1 MNDKCKMQNGNRGKR
16 IPSPHFPFSIFHF
29 PSPPRRRG
37 AVAVLAML
45 FLVILAT
52 LTTAVYSVATL
63 NVQSGSN
70 LADVARARSAAES
83 GLRWFTYRLLKMDR
97 PHTTVGRIDAKTA
110 AALWPNITSALSADF
125 TTKHPINAAMKTDA
139 GDDLLTVS
147 GATATTAR
155 FVADGYGASFQIIF
169 AQHPLDASDALDAR
183 YLRVI
188 STGYYGN
195 TQRSCHM
202 DFKID
207 KKVKF
212 AVVGKVPIQLGR
224 NVLVEGSIAMA
235 TTLQPSGQPPILS
248 LSDFKNLKSDLTSQ
262 INSFQTFLKNNYSG
276 FDNRVSVND
285 PAYKK
290 ATNAG
295 FSDVNKDGYIDE
307 YDLFVKEFSSADGG
321 YHAVTASDFTNPMTG
336 QLYDDSL
343 LTAIDNLGAPL
354 YTGQSLRDGYQDT
367 VVDDRDGYAKVR
379 GQVLIAES
387 VDHLADRLADSGKS
401 ISDVIQGPIIPQNP
415 GDTPVKFSAG
425 QNDVFDLS
433 PENFKDCADGFAAK
447 SGANAGTASRTTKA
461 ISNTTLQPSD
471 ANGGS
476 VTEHTPYG
484 STSYQ
489 ATYKRPVFKNMT
501 FTNVVIPK
509 GMNALFQNCTFKGV
523 TFVETEQ
530 NIVDPNTNKTTT
542 NKDGGKRWAEDKISG
557 SSFSTNT
564 VLISSGRP
572 QSGQTI
578 TEGSQNGNNLRFDS
592 CTFNGPIAGNYATAY
607 THFANS
613 WEFTGTTNIDLSA
626 LPAAQQTATI
636 VSPQVNIEMGS
647 FTQPGQNPSTLVG
660 VVVVGNID
668 IRGAGI
674 VDGSIIITGDGAG
687 NTTLGWFGKS
697 DGDTDTT
704 APMPEGGFG
713 RLNLRYN
720 PYRALPDGIDLPID
734 ILPDPTTYA
743 EGAQ

>member
-1 MNDKCKMQNGNRGKR
+1 
-16 IPSPHFPFSIFHF
+16 
-29 PSPPRRRG
+29 
-37 AVAVLAML
+37 ML

-52 LTTAVYSVATL
+52 LTVAVYSVATL
-63 NVQSGSN
+63 NVQSGAN
-70 LADVARARSAAES
+70 LASVARARGAAES
-83 GLRWFTYRLLKMDR
+83 GLRWFSYRLLKMDR
-97 PHTTVGRIDAKTA
+97 PHTTVGKINATVA
-110 AALWPNITSALSADF
+110 ASLWPNITTALSADF
-125 TTKHPINAAMKTDA
+125 NTKHPISANMKVNASDA
-139 GDDLLTVS
+139 LLSVS
-147 GATATTAR
+147 GNTVTTAR
-155 FVADGYGASFQIIF
+155 FVADAYGGSFQIVF
-169 AQHPLDASDALDAR
+169 AQHPLDASDPLDAR
-183 YLRVI
+183 YLRVT
-188 STGYYGN
+188 STGYDGN
-195 TQRSCHM
+195 TQRSCRM

-224 NVLVEGSIAMA
+224 NVMVEGSIAMA
-235 TTLQPSGQPPILS
+235 TTVQPSGQPPILS
-248 LSDFKNLKSDLTSQ
+248 LSDFKNLNGDLTDR
-262 INSFQTFLKNNYSG
+262 IDDFQKFLRDNYSG
-276 FDNRVSVND
+276 YDNRVSVND

-290 ATNAG
+290 ATDAG
-295 FSDVNKDGYIDE
+295 FSDVNQDGYIDE
-307 YDLFVKEFSSADGG
+307 YDLFVKEFSTTPGG

-343 LTAIDNLGAPL
+343 MTAIDNLGAPL
-354 YTGQSLRDGYQDT
+354 YSGQSSRDGYQDG

-387 VDHLADRLADSGKS
+387 VDHLEDRLADSGKS

-415 GDTPVKFSAG
+415 GDTPVKFSAD

-433 PENFKDCADGFAAK
+433 PENFKDCADGFEAQSGSAAGD
-447 SGANAGTASRTTKA
+447 SSRTTTA
-461 ISNTTLQPSD
+461 ISNTTLKATY
-471 ANGGS
+471 ANGGTA
-476 VTEHTPYG
+476 TEHTPYG

-501 FTNVVIPK
+501 FTNVIIPK

-523 TFVETEQ
+523 TFVETQET
-530 NIVDPNTNKTTT
+530 IVDPNTDATTT
-542 NKDGGKRWAEDKISG
+542 DKDGGKRWAQDRISG
-557 SSFSTNT
+557 SSFSSNT
-564 VLISSGRP
+564 VLLSSGTP

-578 TEGSQNGNNLRFDS
+578 TEGSKYGNNLRFDS

-626 LPAAQQTATI
+626 LPADQQTATI

-647 FTQPGQNPSTLVG
+647 FTQPGQNPSTLLG

-687 NTTLGWFGKS
+687 NTTLGWFGAS